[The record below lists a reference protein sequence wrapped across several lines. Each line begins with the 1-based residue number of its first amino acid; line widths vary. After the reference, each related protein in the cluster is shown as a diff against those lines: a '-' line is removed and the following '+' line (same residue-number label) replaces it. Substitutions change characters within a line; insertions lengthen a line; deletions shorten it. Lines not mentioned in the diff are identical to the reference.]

1 MSLVRTTLIAG
12 ALALACAVPSG
23 AQSNRS
29 TNLASAL
36 GMQPAPNAYH
46 MQRQQSQ
53 SPLINLGLRGGV
65 MVTPRGAA
73 VVGLD
78 FGIPQLSLHQNWEGR
93 LDADVI
99 IKANL
104 AGANTI
110 VPVTLDQIYTSP
122 SGGIGGRSSY
132 FGIGAGALL
141 GGKAKLDG
149 KLIFGMDVTNKL
161 GIEVNYHMAEDNR
174 PLLVF
179 LARTHM

>member
-1 MSLVRTTLIAG
+1 MSLVRTALTAG
-12 ALALACAVPSG
+12 AIALACAPHSH
-23 AQSNRS
+23 AQ
-29 TNLASAL
+29 TNLAGAL
-36 GMQPAPNAYH
+36 GMQPAPNAYR
-46 MQRQQSQ
+46 MQRPQGQS
-53 SPLINLGLRGGV
+53 SLLNLGLRAGV

-78 FGIPQLSLHQNWEGR
+78 FGLPQLSLHQNWEGR
-93 LDADVI
+93 IDGDVI

-110 VPVTLDQIYTSP
+110 VPVTFDQIFTSP
-122 SGGIGGRSSY
+122 TGGFGGRSSY
-132 FGIGAGALL
+132 FGVGVGALL

-149 KLIFGMDVTNKL
+149 KVLLGFDITSKL
-161 GIEVNYHMAEDNR
+161 GVEVNYHIAEDNR